1 MNTTNKIDIEE
12 RHYKIVVN
20 ILQKYLL
27 PTDKVFVFGSRATF
41 KAQKYSDLDLAIIT
55 SQELYNII
63 DEFEESELPFNV
75 DILDYNK
82 IPESFREEIDRHKKN
97 LWYFSINV
105 RIYADILI
113 FLLGVILWHINQ

>member
-97 LWYFSINV
+97 L
-105 RIYADILI
+105 
-113 FLLGVILWHINQ
+113 